1 MWRRKATTSASSA
14 SLRTEDRG
22 SLSPVFKSSTVS
34 RFHHTDRGGRY
45 CLHDYRKLL
54 RQHGFKVLMS
64 GKGNCH
70 AIAAVETAFRPLKAG
85 LIRRWSWETRQAET
99 AIFEYVNG
107 FYNPRR
113 RDSASGWKSP
123 VAFERKVAKTST
135 WGGTKAGQV
144 QNQGPSKQPMTTALS
159 CRYSSG
165 RISLG

>member
-1 MWRRKATTSASSA
+1 
-14 SLRTEDRG
+14 
-22 SLSPVFKSSTVS
+22 
-34 RFHHTDRGGRY
+34 
-45 CLHDYRKLL
+45 
-54 RQHGFKVLMS
+54 MS

-113 RDSASGWKSP
+113 RDSALGWKSP